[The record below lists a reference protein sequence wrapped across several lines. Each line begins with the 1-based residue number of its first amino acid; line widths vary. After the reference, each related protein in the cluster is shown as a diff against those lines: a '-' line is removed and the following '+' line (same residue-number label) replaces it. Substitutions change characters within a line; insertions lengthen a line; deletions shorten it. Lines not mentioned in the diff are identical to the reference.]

1 MRGPADLQAI
11 TKVASKLD
19 AAANVLASIS
29 VAPGTEEFVVVDTV
43 QVSYAGGTPSGLLT
57 LNFVAGAQWVVQ
69 LEAEGEWD
77 IQFPRGFYT
86 GVKDQTMQVLLS
98 AGGVGTT
105 GKVNIL
111 YR

>member
-1 MRGPADLQAI
+1 MSQL
-11 TKVASKLD
+11 ASKSLGSKVSVHTPVETLVV
-19 AAANVLASIS
+19 AARKQTNIPIKYIHFDHKNNYSLAEARNRAI
-29 VAPGTEEFVVVDTV
+29 V
-43 QVSYAGGTPSGLLT
+43 
-57 LNFVAGAQWVVQ
+57 
-69 LEAEGEWD
+69 EAEGEWD